1 MSSVSLILSAGFA
14 GLVLLGV
21 PFAFAI
27 GLVVVA
33 GLYAADIDLILL
45 PQTLIAGTQ
54 SFSLLAIPFFMLA
67 GELMSAGGL
76 SERLVKVADVFV
88 RHLRGGLGHVTVIAA
103 LIFAT
108 ISGSAPATTAA
119 IGVVMVPVMAQRGYS
134 KAFAVALVVC
144 AGVLAPLVP
153 PSIAFVIWGVI
164 SEQSIARLFSAG
176 IIPGLLMAVSMMVI
190 CYLHARRRNIAT
202 LPRASLAEIGT
213 ALRDGIWALL
223 APCIVLGGIYGG
235 VFTPTE
241 ASVVSCVYAI
251 FVGTV
256 IERRLSLKNI
266 PEITWRAMK
275 VTALIM
281 AIIAFSTGFGV
292 LVAQE
297 QFAIRLATWLAANI
311 HEKWQMLLALNIS
324 FMLLAAVM
332 DEIAIMV
339 VLGPLLIEIANNFQI
354 DPIHFGTIIVTNVAI
369 GMAAP
374 PVGYCLFIGMAISGL
389 SMGTVARAIWP
400 FILAMLVVLMIITY
414 IPAVT
419 LTF

>member
-76 SERLVKVADVFV
+76 SERLVKVADVLV

-202 LPRASLAEIGT
+202 LPRASIAEIRT

-256 IERRLSLKNI
+256 IERRLSLKKI

>member
-202 LPRASLAEIGT
+202 LPRASMAEIGT

-235 VFTPTE
+235 IFTPTE

-256 IERRLSLKNI
+256 IERRLSLKKI

-297 QFAIRLATWLAANI
+297 QFAVRLATWLAANI
-311 HEKWQMLLALNIS
+311 QEKWQMLLALNIS